1 MTFGERLKELRKKRG
16 LTQKELAQLIS
27 AKNNSVSNWENDQNI
42 PTASVVFSLARALN
56 VTVEDLI
63 GHYSMDEVIAIGEKP
78 FDERTRYEKL
88 VYNVFH
94 EYSSDIGRGLKAAGG
109 SFESFAQILDNILT
123 EQAENDTSIDPER
136 AESLRNELRGIM
148 SGYNSLTDEGKEFVS
163 CFAVNAAP
171 LWLEKAA
178 QARRARS
185 IITMPASR
193 RSVKRPATKVT

>member
-56 VTVEDLI
+56 VTIEDLI

-94 EYSSDIGRGLKAAGG
+94 EYSSDIGRRLKAAGG

-148 SGYNSLTDEGKEFVS
+148 SGYNSLTDEGKEFVKQS
-163 CFAVNAAP
+163 LKTALAAYSKGVG
-171 LWLEKAA
+171 E
-178 QARRARS
+178 Q
-185 IITMPASR
+185 
-193 RSVKRPATKVT
+193 

>member
-94 EYSSDIGRGLKAAGG
+94 EYSSVIGRGLKAAGG

-148 SGYNSLTDEGKEFVS
+148 SGYNSLTDEGKEFVKQS
-163 CFAVNAAP
+163 LKTALAAYSKGA
-171 LWLEKAA
+171 EE
-178 QARRARS
+178 Q
-185 IITMPASR
+185 
-193 RSVKRPATKVT
+193 

>member
-94 EYSSDIGRGLKAAGG
+94 EYSSDI
-109 SFESFAQILDNILT
+109 
-123 EQAENDTSIDPER
+123 
-136 AESLRNELRGIM
+136 
-148 SGYNSLTDEGKEFVS
+148 
-163 CFAVNAAP
+163 
-171 LWLEKAA
+171 
-178 QARRARS
+178 
-185 IITMPASR
+185 
-193 RSVKRPATKVT
+193 